1 MTNLISTKFLEQ
13 WYREEAIR
21 EINEV
26 FTDEMGLNPDEYD
39 QVAEFERVRD
49 IVSWWIER
57 EPSLKNIPERF
68 IRCLDDH
75 AIMREIKKEF
85 VIIVLERDG
94 LKHFYYVFRKKNND

>member
-21 EINEV
+21 EIDEV

-49 IVSWWIER
+49 IVAWWIAR
-57 EPSLKNIPERF
+57 EPSLNNIPERF
-68 IRCLDDH
+68 IYCLDDH